1 MKKITQDTM
10 STKNFDHNQSAKSEA
25 DKTYGDPMGKAI
37 LEYAHDRR
45 PADIIVM
52 SDICDDDIIP
62 LEVLFR
68 KYDEMPEIEQL
79 ALSRTTGKVLDV
91 GAGAGVHAQWLSD
104 NGMDVTCIDIS
115 PGAVEHLKDM
125 ELKAENINFFDLTD
139 RKFDTVLMLMNGL
152 GIAGKLSNLE
162 RTLEHAKSLLNNGGK
177 ILCDSS
183 DIKYLYEDE
192 DGSLWVDLNTEYYG
206 NFRFQ
211 MKYKKE
217 KGPWFNWLY
226 VDFDSLFQ
234 AAKNV
239 GLKAVRLKEIDDHFL
254 AELTLA

>member
-1 MKKITQDTM
+1 MNT
-10 STKNFDHNQSAKSEA
+10 
-25 DKTYGDPMGKAI
+25 KTYGDPIGKAI
-37 LEYAHDRR
+37 QEFARDRR
-45 PADIIVM
+45 PGDIIVS
-52 SDICDDDIIP
+52 SDICEDDIIP

-68 KYDEMPEIEQL
+68 SYEDMPQIEKM
-79 ALSRTTGKVLDV
+79 ALERCKGKILDV
-91 GAGAGVHAQWLSD
+91 GAGAGIHANYLSD
-104 NGMDVTCIDIS
+104 MGMDVTCIDIS
-115 PGAVEHLKDM
+115 AGAVEHLKDM
-125 ELKAENINFFDLTD
+125 GLKASRTNFFDLKD
-139 RKFDTVLMLMNGL
+139 VKYDTILMLMNGI

-162 RTLEHAKSLLNNGGK
+162 RTLQHAKSLLNPGGK

-183 DIKYLYEDE
+183 DIRYLYEDE
-192 DGSLWVDLNTEYYG
+192 DGSMWVNLNTEYYG

-217 KGPWFNWLY
+217 KGPWFDWLY

-239 GLKAVRLKEIDDHFL
+239 GLKASRLTEIDDHFL

>member
-1 MKKITQDTM
+1 MNT
-10 STKNFDHNQSAKSEA
+10 
-25 DKTYGDPMGKAI
+25 KTYGDPIGKAI
-37 LEYAHDRR
+37 LEFARDRR
-45 PADIIVM
+45 PGDIIVS
-52 SDICDDDIIP
+52 SDICEDDIIP

-68 KYDEMPEIEQL
+68 SYEEMPAIEKM
-79 ALSRTTGKVLDV
+79 ALDRVTGKVLDV
-91 GAGAGVHAQWLSD
+91 GAGAGIHANYLTD
-104 NGMDVTCIDIS
+104 LGLDVTCLDIS
-115 PGAVEHLKDM
+115 EGAVEHLKSM
-125 ELKAENINFFDLTD
+125 ELKAIRSNFFDLKD
-139 RKFDTVLMLMNGL
+139 GKYDTILMLMNGI

-162 RTLEHAKSLLNNGGK
+162 RTLEHAKALLNPGGK

-183 DIKYLYEDE
+183 DIRYLYEDE
-192 DGSLWVDLNTEYYG
+192 DGSMWVNLNTEYYG

-217 KGPWFNWLY
+217 KGPWFDWLY

-239 GLKAVRLKEIDDHFL
+239 GLKAVRVTEIDDHYL